1 MARMSAESPVTV
13 FGRLH
18 EEIFLLRAECDSL
31 RVRLKSS
38 ERALQETRKKLMN
51 ENKAHGRAK
60 ARLLDLE
67 SALVAKRS
75 LEENVASLRS
85 ENAKLA
91 ASLASER
98 SSGQSMASLL
108 ESSKAREREYE
119 ARESEYEARIKSLD
133 LKMTG
138 MSVLT
143 EKCME
148 RIRTASSGLARGL
161 KLTSALVTQHS
172 QEVSELFAFNSR
184 DVHEAVSRTFKQLI
198 VPVDV
203 EFHRQLFGAG
213 REGEEQHPCDDESV
227 RDAVMDSIWELGD
240 YGVYESSLR
249 KFCSKE
255 SPLWVSLRRG
265 LMDFWKVNS
274 WDLMQQST
282 HNLLQMLSIFFE
294 ARIANASASASS
306 SDSPSPSSSSPS
318 SFSGG
323 SSSPG
328 PHLCAYRDCFCLPR
342 IPAVLPSGPETTMKI
357 LNRLEM
363 VSSRLGSP
371 WHSNCKLYMERE
383 HCSSL
388 SHDAPSRFFL
398 ASHGVHMF
406 DIGCGIVFRFATIPD
421 GYRRLF
427 VSQGYTMDDLWR
439 VQSSVCKGGVRVRRS
454 DAPPAPL
461 RTHNIPCMHTADA
474 IDTLNNMIDTSDMG
488 DDGVRAAFLL
498 RITNQFVLT
507 MPHIAITKL
516 MVAYRNEM
524 MEKHKRAVLDLAL
537 TQLREASET
546 LGVSVRTNNNHS
558 SPKPVLDFHIPSV
571 NLPARAIHVPPIV
584 KFMLVH
590 KFRKGVTS
598 HLSAELGRSLNL
610 SRGIR
615 MRAYVN
621 YHDEPNLGAMDEM
634 EPWMTCMERNRVRGH
649 TEDAVEST
657 SSLQV
662 CVRPPNFKFAY
673 ARSICLGMYIHAFV
687 ICPAALRHHFVLTSV
702 ASEIGNVV
710 QQSICKLLGVLPPPQ
725 VNEVTHLLWEPSYS
739 TQMKIFFDDVRDSVH
754 RAMKSDYLV
763 MFASRGSKADDREA
777 ASGSTHPK
785 FS

>member
-1 MARMSAESPVTV
+1 MAHMSAESPVTV

-51 ENKAHGRAK
+51 ESKAHGRAK
-60 ARLLDLE
+60 ARSLDLE
-67 SALVAKRS
+67 GSLAAKRS
-75 LEENVASLRS
+75 LEQMAASLRS
-85 ENAKLA
+85 ENAELA

-108 ESSKAREREYE
+108 ESSKARVREYEAGEREYE
-119 ARESEYEARIKSLD
+119 ARIRSLD
-133 LKMTG
+133 SKMAG
-138 MSVLT
+138 MSLLT

-148 RIRTASSGLARGL
+148 RIRTASFRLARGM
-161 KLTSALVTQHS
+161 KWTSALINQHS

-203 EFHRQLFGAG
+203 EFHRQLFGAD
-213 REGEEQHPCDDESV
+213 REGGGHPCDDESV
-227 RDAVMDSIWELGD
+227 RDAVMDSVWEMGD

-294 ARIANASASASS
+294 ARIANASGSPSS
-306 SDSPSPSSSSPS
+306 PSSPSSSSS
-318 SFSGG
+318 SGA
-323 SSSPG
+323 SPG
-328 PHLCAYRDCFCLPR
+328 SRLCAYRDCFCLPR
-342 IPAVLPSGPETTMKI
+342 IPAVVSSGPETTMKI
-357 LNRLEM
+357 LNRLEL
-363 VSSRLGSP
+363 VSCRLGSP

-388 SHDAPSRFFL
+388 SHDAASRFFL

-406 DIGCGIVFRFATIPD
+406 DIGSGIVFRFATIPD
-421 GYRRLF
+421 GYRRVF
-427 VSQGYTMDDLWR
+427 TSQGYTMDDLWR
-439 VQSSVCKGGVRVRRS
+439 VQSSICKGGVRVRRS
-454 DAPPAPL
+454 DAPPAPI

-474 IDTLNNMIDTSDMG
+474 IDTLNNMIDTSEMG
-488 DDGVRAAFLL
+488 DDGLRAAFLL
-498 RITNQFVLT
+498 RVTNQFVLT

-516 MVAYRNEM
+516 MLAYRNEM

-546 LGVSVRTNNNHS
+546 LGVFARTGHS

-584 KFMLVH
+584 KFMLIH
-590 KFRKGVTS
+590 KFRKAVTS

-634 EPWMTCMERNRVRGH
+634 EPWVECMERNRERGH
-649 TEDAVEST
+649 TEDVVEST
-657 SSLQV
+657 PPASS
-662 CVRPPNFKFAY
+662 PPIFKFAY
-673 ARSICLGMYIHAFV
+673 ARSVCLGMYIHAFV
-687 ICPAALRHHFVLTSV
+687 ICPTALRHHFVLTSV
-702 ASEIGNVV
+702 ASEIGNVI

-763 MFASRGSKADDREA
+763 MFASRGSKAGEREA
-777 ASGSTHPK
+777 SSSSTHPK